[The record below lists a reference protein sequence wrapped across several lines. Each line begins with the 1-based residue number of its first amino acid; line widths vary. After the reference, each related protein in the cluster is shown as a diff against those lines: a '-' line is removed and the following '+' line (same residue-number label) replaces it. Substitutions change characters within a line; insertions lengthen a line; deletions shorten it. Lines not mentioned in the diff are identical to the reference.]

1 MKFVLMNMK
10 IAKKIP
16 VAINITKNN
25 SYYVYLM
32 EDDVAELMPSIM
44 VTDDVEELLTRMEIL

>member
-1 MKFVLMNMK
+1 MNMK
-10 IAKKIP
+10 KTKKIP

-32 EDDVAELMPSIM
+32 EDSVAELMPSIM
-44 VTDDVEELLTRMEIL
+44 VTDDIEELLTRMEIL

>member
-1 MKFVLMNMK
+1 MK
-10 IAKKIP
+10 IVKKIP

-32 EDDVAELMPSIM
+32 EDGVAELMPSIM
-44 VTDDVEELLTRMEIL
+44 VTDDIEELLTRMEIL

>member
-1 MKFVLMNMK
+1 MNIK

-32 EDDVAELMPSIM
+32 EDGIAELMPSIM
-44 VTDDVEELLTRMEIL
+44 VTDNIFDLLARMEIL